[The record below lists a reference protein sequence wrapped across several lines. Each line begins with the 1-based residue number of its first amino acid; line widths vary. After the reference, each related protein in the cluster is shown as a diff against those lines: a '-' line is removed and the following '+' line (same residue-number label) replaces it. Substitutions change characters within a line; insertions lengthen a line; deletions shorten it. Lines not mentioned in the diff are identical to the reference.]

1 MSLFVW
7 NDSYSVKVRQLDL
20 EHQKLFDIIN
30 GLYEGMKAGKGK
42 DVLGPVINQ
51 LITYTERHF
60 ASEEA
65 ALRRANYDQLEQQ
78 IAQHRTFIAR
88 VKKFSSDFASG
99 AAGLS
104 VEVLDFLKDWLSQH
118 IKGTDQQYSATLNAQ
133 GVR

>member
-7 NDSYSVKVRQLDL
+7 NETYSVKVSQMDS

-30 GLYEGMKAGKGK
+30 SLYDGMKAGKGK
-42 DVLGPVINQ
+42 DALGPVINQ

-65 ALRRANYDQLEQQ
+65 MLRRANYDRLDYQ
-78 IAQHRTFIAR
+78 ISQHRAFVER
-88 VKKFSSDFASG
+88 VRKFSADSASG

-104 VEVLDFLKDWLSQH
+104 IEVLDFLKDWLANH
-118 IKGTDQQYSATLNAQ
+118 IKGTDRQYSAALNAQ

>member
-7 NDSYSVKVRQLDL
+7 NDSYSVKVKHLDS

-30 GLYEGMKAGKGK
+30 ELYDGMKAGKGK
-42 DVLGPVINQ
+42 DVLGPVIEQ

-65 ALRRANYDQLEQQ
+65 VLRRANYNFIEQQ
-78 IAQHRTFIAR
+78 IAQHRAFVAR
-88 VKKFSSDFASG
+88 VKKFSEDFASG
-99 AAGLS
+99 AAGIS
-104 VEVLDFLKDWLSQH
+104 VEVLDFLKTWLAQH